1 MATGEGDTREQTMK
15 TGIVVVMFII
25 SLLVPASAQFWRQPE
40 REQSTNVNLTREIT
54 IEQKLNEQVPLD
66 LTFHDESGRT
76 VQLREYFGKKP
87 VLLTLVYYECPSLC
101 GLVLQGLLKSLR
113 VLKYTPG
120 DQFDIVTVS
129 INPKETPALAAAKK
143 QNFLKE
149 YGRLDAANGWH
160 FLTGEE
166 PQIRRLADAV
176 GFRYVYDPKSG
187 QYAHAAGVML
197 LTPDGKVSRYFYGIE
212 YSPRDLRMGIIDASQ
227 GKVGSPVEKI
237 ILFCYQYDPTTGK
250 YSLAILRVVQLSSAF
265 TVLLVGGF
273 MVLQFYRE
281 KRARSLRKREEVV
294 GG

>member
-1 MATGEGDTREQTMK
+1 MK
-15 TGIVVVMFII
+15 TGITVVMFII
-25 SLLVPASAQFWRQPE
+25 SLLVPANAQFWRQPE

>member
-1 MATGEGDTREQTMK
+1 MK
-15 TGIVVVMFII
+15 TGITIALLTI
-25 SLLVPASAQFWRQPE
+25 SLLTPAGAQFWQQPE
-40 REQSTNVNLTREIT
+40 REKSTNVNLSRDIS
-54 IEQKLNEQVPLD
+54 IEQKLNEQVPLN
-66 LTFHDESGRT
+66 LTFRDESGRT
-76 VQLREYFGKKP
+76 VQLRDYFGKKP

-113 VLKYTPG
+113 VLNYTPG
-120 DQFDIVTVS
+120 EQFDIVTVS
-129 INPKETPALAAAKK
+129 ISPKETPALAAAKK

-149 YGRLDAANGWH
+149 YGRLDAAKGWH

-166 PQIRRLADAV
+166 PHIRQLADAV

-197 LTPDGKVSRYFYGIE
+197 LTPNGRVSRYFYGIE

-250 YSLAILRVVQLSSAF
+250 YSLAIIRIVQIASVL
-265 TVLLVGGF
+265 TVLVLGSF
-273 MVLQFYRE
+273 MATQIYRE
-281 KRARSLRKREEVV
+281 KRARLLSKRKEVAR
-294 GG
+294 G

>member
-1 MATGEGDTREQTMK
+1 MR
-15 TGIVVVMFII
+15 TGITIALLTI
-25 SLLVPASAQFWRQPE
+25 SLLAPAGAQFWQQPE
-40 REQSTNVNLTREIT
+40 REKSTNVNLSRDIS

-66 LTFHDESGRT
+66 LTFRDETGKT
-76 VQLREYFGKKP
+76 VQLRQYFGRKP

-113 VLKYTPG
+113 VLNYTPG
-120 DQFDIVTVS
+120 DQFEIVTVS
-129 INPKETPALAAAKK
+129 ISPKETPALAAAKK

-149 YGRLDAANGWH
+149 YGRLEAAKGWH

-166 PQIRRLADAV
+166 PQIRQLADAV

-197 LTPDGKVSRYFYGIE
+197 LTPTGKVSRYFYGIE

-250 YSLAILRVVQLSSAF
+250 YSLAIIRIVQIASVF
-265 TVLLVGGF
+265 IVLVLGGF
-273 MVLQFYRE
+273 MSVQIYRE
-281 KRARSLRKREEVV
+281 KRAQSLRKREEVAR
-294 GG
+294 G